1 MVLQKELLK
10 ILAKH
15 LKWNNARLA
24 CFVGLLLALV
34 LLKQTNLTQV
44 SLAFAGKAKSE
55 SKYRRLQRFFQ
66 AVHFDYN
73 AIARLIMEM
82 CGFDEMKYYLSLDR
96 TNWKWG
102 KKNINILTLAIVY
115 KGTAIPVYWLILNKQ
130 GNSNQKERIALLQR
144 FIGQFGR
151 QNILGVLGDREFIGE
166 QWWKW
171 LTTMSIPYLIRVKEN
186 QLVINRRGK
195 TVSIR
200 ALFSDLKVG
209 KSRVLRASRKVSG
222 QQVWLSGLRLDSKEL
237 LIVAG
242 NQYFTS
248 PFDIYGFRWEIEC
261 LFQCLKGR
269 GFHMEETRLVRYF
282 RIKKMMALLA
292 IGFCW
297 AHKTGEW
304 KQKAVKPLKIKTHGR
319 LEKSIFRYGLDHL
332 TEQLIHGF
340 KEMKDVLWSLIVFL
354 YPPSLIVERGG
365 DLVLLANSN
374 NEF

>member
-1 MVLQKELLK
+1 VVLQKELLK
-10 ILAKH
+10 VLAKH
-15 LKWNNARLA
+15 LKWNKARLA

-34 LLKQTNLTQV
+34 LLKQTNLTQL

-66 AVHFDYN
+66 AVYFDYN

-82 CGFDEMKYYLSLDR
+82 FGFYEMKYYLSLDR

-115 KGTAIPVYWLILNKQ
+115 KGTAIPIYWLILNKQ

-144 FIGQFGR
+144 FIRQFGR

-171 LTTMSIPYLIRVKEN
+171 LTTVSIPYLIRVKEN

-195 TVSIR
+195 AVPIR
-200 ALFSDLKVG
+200 SLFSDLKVG
-209 KSRVLRASRKVSG
+209 KSRILRASRKVSE

-242 NQYFTS
+242 NQYFSS
-248 PFDIYGFRWEIEC
+248 PFEIYGFRWEIEC

-304 KQKAVKPLKIKTHGR
+304 KQKAIKPLKTKTHGR

-332 TEQLIHGF
+332 TEKLIHGF
-340 KEMKDVLWSLIVFL
+340 KEMKEILWSLIVFL
-354 YPPSLIVERGG
+354 YPPSLIIERDGN
-365 DLVLLANSN
+365 LVLLANSN